1 VKRKVCA
8 TEDSGVIDIIDIK
21 DYDPEWPKAFALE
34 KSRIME
40 KLGELVQEI
49 EHIGST
55 AVPGISAKPVI
66 DILIAV
72 KDMGRAM
79 ECAVKLADLGY
90 EHVQGEDDLERLFL
104 FRGMPRTHHV
114 HIVEHASETHWK
126 HVVFRD
132 YLREHADTRNEYD
145 RLKRDLA
152 ARYRT
157 DRKSYVDSKTD
168 FVERVVEKATRER
181 DGMKTTLS
189 RF

>member
-1 VKRKVCA
+1 MSA
-8 TEDSGVIDIIDIK
+8 SEDESVIDIIDIK
-21 DYDPEWPKAFALE
+21 DYDPEWPNAFELE
-34 KSRIME
+34 KSRIMK
-40 KLGELVQEI
+40 KLGELVLEI
-49 EHIGST
+49 QHIGST
-55 AVPGISAKPVI
+55 AVPGISAKPII

-72 KDMGRAM
+72 RDMGRAM
-79 ECAVKLADLGY
+79 ECAIKLADLGY
-90 EHVQGEDDLERLFL
+90 ELIQSEDDVERLFL
-104 FRGMPRTHHV
+104 FRGMPRTHHI
-114 HIVEHASETHWK
+114 HIVEHGSETHRK

-145 RLKRDLA
+145 RLKRALA

-168 FVERVVEKATRER
+168 FVERVVEKATWER

>member
-1 VKRKVCA
+1 MCA
-8 TEDSGVIDIIDIK
+8 TEDRRVIDAIDIK
-21 DYDPEWPKAFALE
+21 DYDPEWPKAFELE
-34 KSRIME
+34 KNRIME
-40 KLGELVQEI
+40 KLGELVLEI

-90 EHVQGEDDLERLFL
+90 EHVQEDDVERIFL

-114 HIVEHASETHWK
+114 HIVEHGSETFRK

-145 RLKRDLA
+145 RLKRALA

-157 DRKSYVDSKTD
+157 DRKTYVDSKTD

-181 DGMKTTLS
+181 DGMKTTLLDSS
-189 RF
+189 R